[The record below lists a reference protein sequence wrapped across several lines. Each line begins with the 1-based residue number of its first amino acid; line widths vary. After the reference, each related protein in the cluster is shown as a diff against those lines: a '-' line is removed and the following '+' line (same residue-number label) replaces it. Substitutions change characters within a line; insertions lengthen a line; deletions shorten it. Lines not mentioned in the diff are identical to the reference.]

1 MTLHCCYLLNI
12 KMFRVCNGVYRVVQ
26 RPLINRCMSTTIDND
41 NIDDV
46 LALAKRLR
54 KSGNYEE
61 AVKNYNKAYNIY
73 LRSGDYRKGIAYWDG
88 ITDDLSIEEMDAM
101 QKVR

>member
-1 MTLHCCYLLNI
+1 MMLDCRYMLNI
-12 KMFRVCNGVYRVVQ
+12 KMFRVCNGAYRVVQ
-26 RPLINRCMSTTIDND
+26 RPLLIRGMSTVIDDD
-41 NIDDV
+41 NIDNV

-61 AVKNYNKAYNIY
+61 AVKNYNKAYNLY

-101 QKVR
+101 RKVR